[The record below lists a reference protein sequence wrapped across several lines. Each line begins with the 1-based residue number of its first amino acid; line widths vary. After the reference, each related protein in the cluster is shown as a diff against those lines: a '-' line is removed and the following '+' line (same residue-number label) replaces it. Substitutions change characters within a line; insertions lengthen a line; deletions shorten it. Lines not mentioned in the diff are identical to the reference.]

1 MTWSVAGA
9 GRKIADQCRRALSLL
24 GPSSP
29 VPGDKATL
37 DGQYAS
43 GVWDYLRSVPE
54 LPRFGVIVAF
64 CHHFKHLGS
73 ILEIGCGEGLLPT
86 RLDHSRYSRYL
97 GVDIS
102 STAIDLASRRCDA
115 KTTFAV
121 GDARWFVPSDS
132 FDVIVFSECLEYFAD
147 PLSLVRRYE
156 PFLAPGGMFIVSRFF
171 GFDAGRTRRIWRGL
185 DSAYHVAADSDVSNS
200 DGFRWRIKVLLPT
213 P

>member
-1 MTWSVAGA
+1 MTRSIAGA
-9 GRKIADQCRRALSLL
+9 GRRIVDQCRRALSLL
-24 GPSSP
+24 EPSSP

-64 CHHFKHLGS
+64 CHHFKNLGS
-73 ILEIGCGEGLLPT
+73 ILEIGCGEGLLPS

-102 STAIDLASRRCDA
+102 SAAIDMASRQCDA
-115 KTTFAV
+115 QTAFVV
-121 GDARWFVPSDS
+121 GDARSFVPSDT
-132 FDVIVFSECLEYFAD
+132 FDVIVFSECLEYFAES
-147 PLSLVRRYE
+147 LSLVRRYE
-156 PFLAPGGMFIVSRFF
+156 QFLAPGGIFIVSRFF
-171 GFDAGRTRRIWRGL
+171 GLDAGRTRRIWRGL
-185 DSAYHVAADSDVSNS
+185 GSVYHVVADSDVSNS
-200 DGFRWRIKVLLPT
+200 DGFRWRGKVFSPA